1 MTTTEAEPSADVE
14 EPEETGA
21 ESSADVEETETEAP
35 EEPSRLPTYL
45 IAAAIVLALLGGF
58 FTWQGLSL
66 RTADSASNSALVDTG
81 ATAEVNSAITTSL
94 NKIFSYSYD
103 KTEVTEKAAATA
115 LRGQALETYNQ
126 LFGQVRALAP
136 QQKLVLTTRVVSS
149 AVQSLSGDRAQLL
162 VFLDQSATRADNS
175 SSSAAAS
182 QLSITAERQ
191 DGSWVI
197 VELQPR

>member
-14 EPEETGA
+14 EPDETGA
-21 ESSADVEETETEAP
+21 EASADVEK
-35 EEPSRLPTYL
+35 EPSRLPMYL

-58 FTWQGLSL
+58 FTWQGISL

-115 LRGQALETYNQ
+115 LRGRALETYNQ

-197 VELQPR
+197 VELHPR

>member
-14 EPEETGA
+14 EPEEIGA
-21 ESSADVEETETEAP
+21 ESSANVEETAAEAP

-58 FTWQGLSL
+58 FTWQGISL

>member
-14 EPEETGA
+14 EPDETGA
-21 ESSADVEETETEAP
+21 ESADVEKTEAEAP

-58 FTWQGLSL
+58 FTWQGISL
-66 RTADSASNSALVDTG
+66 RTAGSASNSALVDTG

-197 VELQPR
+197 VELHPR